1 MKEAAATDVK
11 NKFGQ
16 MLEAAMSEPIAI
28 EKKGR
33 PVAVMMSIAEYE
45 RLVKIED
52 RYLGE
57 KALKAIEEG
66 FVSDTKAKA
75 LPEGKGR
82 PKVTSVNK

>member
-16 MLEAAMSEPIAI
+16 MLEAVMSEPIAI

-45 RLVKIED
+45 RLVEIEG
-52 RYLGE
+52 RYWGE
-57 KALKAIEEG
+57 KALKAIQEG
-66 FVSDTKAKA
+66 FVSDSKAKA
-75 LPEGKGR
+75 LLEGKIGTETAR
-82 PKVTSVNK
+82 

>member
-45 RLVKIED
+45 RLVEIED
-52 RYLGE
+52 RYWGE

-75 LPEGKGR
+75 LLEGKSGAKAAR
-82 PKVTSVNK
+82 

>member
-16 MLEAAMSEPIAI
+16 MLEAVMSEPIAI

-33 PVAVMMSIAEYE
+33 PVAVMMSIAEYD
-45 RLVKIED
+45 RLVEIED
-52 RYLGE
+52 RYWGE

-66 FVSDTKAKA
+66 FVSDTEARLLLEGKLGAKA
-75 LPEGKGR
+75 AR
-82 PKVTSVNK
+82 

>member
-16 MLEAAMSEPIAI
+16 MLEAVVSEPIAI

-45 RLVKIED
+45 RLVEIED
-52 RYLGE
+52 RYWGE
-57 KALKAIEEG
+57 KALKAIKEG
-66 FVSDTKAKA
+66 FVSDSKAKT
-75 LPEGKGR
+75 LLEGKLGAETPR
-82 PKVTSVNK
+82 

>member
-11 NKFGQ
+11 NRFGQ
-16 MLEAAMSEPIAI
+16 MLEAVLTEPIAI

-45 RLVKIED
+45 RLVEIED
-52 RYLGE
+52 RYWGE

-66 FVSDTKAKA
+66 FVSDSKAKT
-75 LPEGKGR
+75 LLEGKLGTETAR
-82 PKVTSVNK
+82 

>member
-45 RLVKIED
+45 RLVEIED
-52 RYLGE
+52 RYWGE

-75 LPEGKGR
+75 LLERKSGAKAAR
-82 PKVTSVNK
+82 

>member
-16 MLEAAMSEPIAI
+16 MLEAVMSEPIAI
-28 EKKGR
+28 KKKGR

-45 RLVKIED
+45 RLVEIED
-52 RYLGE
+52 RYWGE

-66 FVSDTKAKA
+66 FVGDSTAKTLLEA
-75 LPEGKGR
+75 KLGAETAR
-82 PKVTSVNK
+82 

>member
-16 MLEAAMSEPIAI
+16 MLETVMSEPIAI
-28 EKKGR
+28 AKKGR

-45 RLVKIED
+45 RLTEIED
-52 RYLGE
+52 RYWGE

-66 FVSDTKAKA
+66 FVSDAGAKRLLEGKIGAKA
-75 LPEGKGR
+75 AR
-82 PKVTSVNK
+82 